1 MGGRSGPVGTA
12 VLSSNYISPFC
23 LPRKMGRFEG
33 GGSADGV
40 GRPARAGGWP
50 LATKRSDSSAERRIC
65 ALGDQSALVGHLSPR
80 GSAPSPHHAPAAGS
94 ASPHPTQRRTPCSR
108 RPAPR
113 TTELRW
119 AALWPEGLPTTCG
132 GGRAPARPTQAGTD
146 GSAGA
151 LCHARA
157 SCCCVGGGGVG
168 WGVHEGGPT
177 ARLEWQVRRLRA
189 LGDPY
194 GPKVPRCGP
203 GTGCTASTRPPSF
216 SATFL

>member
-1 MGGRSGPVGTA
+1 MEWADALGQLA
-12 VLSSNYISPFC
+12 QPFC
-23 LPRKMGRFEG
+23 HRTIFRPFAFRGRWVDLRG
-33 GGSADGV
+33 ADGV

-119 AALWPEGLPTTCG
+119 AALWPEGLPTACG
-132 GGRAPARPTQAGTD
+132 GGRAPAKPTQAGTD

-157 SCCCVGGGGVG
+157 SCCCVGGGGVDRHG
-168 WGVHEGGPT
+168 S
-177 ARLEWQVRRLRA
+177 ARITRA
-189 LGDPY
+189 
-194 GPKVPRCGP
+194 C
-203 GTGCTASTRPPSF
+203 S
-216 SATFL
+216 

>member
-12 VLSSNYISPFC
+12 VLPSNYISPFC

-33 GGSADGV
+33 RMGSAGPFGLAACCWPRNGRIAARSGASARSRI
-40 GRPARAGGWP
+40 GRPS
-50 LATKRSDSSAERRIC
+50 LATLASVEAR
-65 ALGDQSALVGHLSPR
+65 L
-80 GSAPSPHHAPAAGS
+80 APTTRLLLAAPHPA
-94 ASPHPTQRRTPCSR
+94 HPTQRRTPTTCSR

-119 AALWPEGLPTTCG
+119 AALWPEGLPTACG

-168 WGVHEGGPT
+168 WGVHEGGPR